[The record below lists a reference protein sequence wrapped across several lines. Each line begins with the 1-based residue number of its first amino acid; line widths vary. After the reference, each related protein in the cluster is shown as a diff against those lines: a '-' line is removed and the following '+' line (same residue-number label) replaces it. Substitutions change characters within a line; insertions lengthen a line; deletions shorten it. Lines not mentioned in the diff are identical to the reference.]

1 MDATEPDI
9 TTGELLD
16 KAKVLIVDDD
26 PMTCRLLS
34 LQLEM
39 EGYPCVELS
48 DPDRIMDVIRAES
61 PALLL
66 VDFHLGSYGGLELLQ
81 VVRDREEYRELPVVV
96 MSGMDHGQESEEAG
110 ANGFVLK
117 PFNLEGLLTTIQ
129 DALGRA

>member
-1 MDATEPDI
+1 MDVTEPDI

-16 KAKVLIVDDD
+16 KAKVLILDDD

-48 DPDRIMDVIRAES
+48 DPDQLMEVLTAES

-66 VDFHLGSYGGLELLQ
+66 VDFHLGSYGALELLQ
-81 VVRDREEYRELPVVV
+81 VVRDRDEYCDLPVVV

-110 ANGFVLK
+110 ADGFVLK
-117 PFNLEGLLTTIQ
+117 PFNLQDLLTTIQ
-129 DALGRA
+129 DVLGRA

>member
-1 MDATEPDI
+1 M
-9 TTGELLD
+9 D

-39 EGYPCVELS
+39 EGHPCVELS
-48 DPDRIMDVIRAES
+48 NPDQIMEVIRAES

-66 VDFHLGSYGGLELLQ
+66 VDFHLGSSGALELLE
-81 VVRDREEYRELPVVV
+81 VIRDREEYRELPVVV
-96 MSGMDHGQESEEAG
+96 MSGMDYGQESAEAG

-117 PFNLEGLLTTIQ
+117 PFDLQDLLTIIQ
-129 DALGRA
+129 DVLGRGRA